1 MALLRSN
8 GAAREQGGTSGTP
21 GRRTACD
28 AAGVPEPDV
37 ATTLDVLDWR
47 RRTQDLY
54 RAVRAADDPAAAH
67 ALWCEGRND
76 LFARHPASPL
86 PPEHRAAFPGLA
98 VAPYDDAYRLE
109 AAVEP
114 VEPKEPGDAADTFDA
129 DTGTDGV
136 VPFRRLGRVRLAV
149 PGGDVTLDVWRLASY
164 AGGLFLPVR
173 DGTSGGPSYGGG
185 RYLLDTV
192 KGADLG
198 PGRAPGTVV
207 VDLNFAYNP
216 SCAYEPSW
224 ACPLAPL
231 GNRTAVPLPV
241 GEQHRGPWVH

>member
-1 MALLRSN
+1 MGGASD
-8 GAAREQGGTSGTP
+8 AAR
-21 GRRTACD
+21 
-28 AAGVPEPDV
+28 VPDPDV

-47 RRTQDLY
+47 RRTHDLY
-54 RAVRAADDPAAAH
+54 RAVRDADDPATGH
-67 ALWCEGRND
+67 ELWRQGRDD

-86 PPEHRAAFPGLA
+86 PPEHRAGFAGLA

-109 AAVEP
+109 APIELADQGP
-114 VEPKEPGDAADTFDA
+114 DAFEAT
-129 DTGTDGV
+129 TGTDGV
-136 VPFRRLGRVRLAV
+136 VPFRRLGRVRLTV
-149 PGGDVTLDVWRLASY
+149 PGGEVALDVWRLASY
-164 AGGLFLPVR
+164 AGGLFLPLR
-173 DGTSGGPSYGGG
+173 DGTSGRASYGGG

-198 PGRAPGTVV
+198 PGRVQGTVV

-224 ACPLAPL
+224 ACPLAPP

-241 GEQHRGPWVH
+241 GEQHRGPWAV